1 MLELDRHVQLKP
13 IDRPLPLR
21 TSSIVRATRTD
32 LAMPTPPVSRAHRN
46 LAAVSSFQKK
56 MVSLFFLRSFTGP
69 EGNQQ
74 IFITEWRSIAVP
86 GGSIAAVGRSHAYTT
101 TGIDTCTRG
110 KRPVIWVWLRRQAG
124 HVYYD
129 SMNWLT
135 STTVSFPAI
144 IVAG

>member
-1 MLELDRHVQLKP
+1 MLELDMHVQLKP

-56 MVSLFFLRSFTGP
+56 MVSLSHRARARPSQFLLSSPFFLRSFTGP

-74 IFITEWRSIAVP
+74 IFITEWRRIAVP

-110 KRPVIWVWLRRQAG
+110 KRPGIWVWLRRQAG
-124 HVYYD
+124 HV
-129 SMNWLT
+129 L
-135 STTVSFPAI
+135 
-144 IVAG
+144 

>member
-1 MLELDRHVQLKP
+1 MLELDMHVQLKP

-56 MVSLFFLRSFTGP
+56 NGVAVSPGTSAPQPVLTLLSFFFYVALLAQRATSRPRS
-69 EGNQQ
+69 EGASPCQVAASLPSVAVTYDYEDRYVQ
-74 IFITEWRSIAVP
+74 EEKVTE
-86 GGSIAAVGRSHAYTT
+86 
-101 TGIDTCTRG
+101 
-110 KRPVIWVWLRRQAG
+110 
-124 HVYYD
+124 

-135 STTVSFPAI
+135 STGTFPAI

>member
-1 MLELDRHVQLKP
+1 MHVQLKP

-56 MVSLFFLRSFTGP
+56 NCVAVSPGTSAPQPALTLLSFFLRSFTGP

-124 HVYYD
+124 HV
-129 SMNWLT
+129 L
-135 STTVSFPAI
+135 
-144 IVAG
+144 

>member
-1 MLELDRHVQLKP
+1 MLELDMHVQLKP

-21 TSSIVRATRTD
+21 TSSIVRATRSD

-56 MVSLFFLRSFTGP
+56 NGVAVSPGTSAPQPVLTLLSFFLRSFTGP

-124 HVYYD
+124 HV
-129 SMNWLT
+129 L
-135 STTVSFPAI
+135 
-144 IVAG
+144 